1 MHRCVQAETIVWT
14 SRRVQTL
21 VRCAGVFWFGTCSDW
36 AELRFTG
43 FECTDG
49 IICVFLFLDIFRHL
63 AILLAFYQSS
73 SVKASCD
80 HTSGHSDMFL
90 FHITQ
95 IPVLLLV
102 PSLNDGQWAADVV
115 LHPLWSSGHPWAD
128 EQAPQLLPGM
138 PPAPSRG
145 PALNPNTN
153 IQRHILAQCVT
164 VELNGDTVTNT
175 ILKLLVLFT
184 IILKREDGS
193 VCSTIWADLL

>member
-21 VRCAGVFWFGTCSDW
+21 VKCAGVFWFGTCSDW

-43 FECTDG
+43 FECT
-49 IICVFLFLDIFRHL
+49 
-63 AILLAFYQSS
+63 FYQSS